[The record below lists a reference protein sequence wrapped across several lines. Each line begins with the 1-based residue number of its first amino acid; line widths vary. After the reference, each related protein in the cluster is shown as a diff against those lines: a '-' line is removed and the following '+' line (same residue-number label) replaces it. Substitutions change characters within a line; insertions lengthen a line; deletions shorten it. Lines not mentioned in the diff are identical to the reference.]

1 MCRSGMRT
9 ASARDRLLANTTR
22 PTFVLKGGI
31 DAWSAAGL
39 PTITDT
45 KAPIEIMRQAQ
56 IAAGLLI
63 LAGVALGFL
72 VATVWFGLAA
82 FVGAG
87 LLFAGISGF
96 RSEERRVGKGCVSSC
111 RSRWSPD
118 H

>member
-45 KAPIEIMRQAQ
+45 KAPIEIMRQVQ

-72 VATVWFGLAA
+72 VATVWFG
-82 FVGAG
+82 
-87 LLFAGISGF
+87 
-96 RSEERRVGKGCVSSC
+96 RSEEHKSELQSLMRISYAVFC
-111 RSRWSPD
+111 
-118 H
+118 

>member
-45 KAPIEIMRQAQ
+45 KAPIEIMRQVQ

-72 VATVWFGLAA
+72 VA
-82 FVGAG
+82 
-87 LLFAGISGF
+87 
-96 RSEERRVGKGCVSSC
+96 RSEEHTSELQSLMRISYAVFCMNKKTETDNR
-111 RSRWSPD
+111 D
-118 H
+118 N